1 MPYQRLGMHYN
12 ASPLIFER
20 ARILR
25 KNATTAELLLWEHL
39 KDKRFLG
46 LKFRF
51 QHPALKYILDFYCH
65 SIRLCIEID
74 GEVHNDAAE
83 ELYDRDRSDNL
94 RDMGITV
101 LRFTN
106 NEVIHDIDFVLN
118 HIKAVAFDLKG
129 WKMKQ

>member
-1 MPYQRLGMHYN
+1 MSYQRPGMHFN

-25 KNATTAELLLWEHL
+25 KNATAAELLLWEHL
-39 KDKRFLG
+39 KNKGFLG

-65 SIRLCIEID
+65 SLKLCIEVD
-74 GEVHNDAAE
+74 GGVHNNATE
-83 ELYDRDRSDNL
+83 RFYDSDRSSNL
-94 RDMGITV
+94 KDLGITE

-106 NEVIHDIDFVLN
+106 SEVMNDIDFVLG
-118 HIKAVAFDLKG
+118 HIKAAALELSR
-129 WKMKQ
+129 